1 MNKSIHCFL
10 FNFARIKQKAI
21 LDSHE
26 LFFLFEQKINKQYTI
41 MSNTLTT
48 KIETIKAT
56 TSKIN
61 DVDFENLSFGSV
73 FTDHL
78 FECDFKN
85 GEWQNPTIKPYAP
98 FLIDPSTRVFHYG
111 QAIFE
116 GMKAYKDTNDSI
128 WLFRPDENYNR
139 FNKSAVRMAMPEVP
153 EDIFMSGLHQLLQLD
168 EEWIKKGKGNSMYI
182 RPFMIATGAGV
193 IANPSNEY
201 KFMIILSP
209 VTSYYAGDVK
219 VLIAEHYSRAAN
231 GGIGAA
237 KAAGNYAAQFYPTT
251 LANKQGFQQV
261 IWTDDATHTK
271 LEEAGTMN
279 VFFRIN
285 DTLFTAPVSERIL
298 DGVTR
303 KTLID
308 LAKSE
313 GIDVEVRSVL
323 VSELVEA
330 AKNGTLKEIFG
341 AGTAAVI
348 SPISGFSFQD
358 VYYDLPKVDHSI
370 AIQLKE
376 KLTNIQ
382 NKLDEDTFG
391 WTVKV

>member
-1 MNKSIHCFL
+1 
-10 FNFARIKQKAI
+10 
-21 LDSHE
+21 
-26 LFFLFEQKINKQYTI
+26 
-41 MSNTLTT
+41 MSATQTK
-48 KIETIKAT
+48 KIEIIPST

-61 DVDFENLSFGSV
+61 EVDFENLSFGAV

-78 FECDFKN
+78 FECDFID
-85 GEWQNPTIKPYAP
+85 GEWQTPTVKPYAP
-98 FLIDPSTRVFHYG
+98 FLVDPSTRVFHYG

-116 GMKAYKDTNDSI
+116 GMKAYKDEQDAI
-128 WLFRPDENYNR
+128 WLFRPDENYKR

-153 EDIFMSGLHQLLQLD
+153 EAIFMDGLKELLKIDQA
-168 EEWIKKGKGNSMYI
+168 WVKKGNGNSMYI
-182 RPFMIATGAGV
+182 RPFMIGTGTGV
-193 IANPSNEY
+193 IANPSDNY

-209 VTSYYAGDVK
+209 VKSYYAGEVK
-219 VLIAEHYSRAAN
+219 VIVAEHYSRAAN

-237 KAAGNYAAQFYPTT
+237 KAAGNYAGQFYPTN
-251 LANKQGFQQV
+251 LANKEGFQQI

-285 DTLFTAPVSERIL
+285 NTLYTAPTSERIL

-313 GIDVEVRSVL
+313 GIQVEVRSVL
-323 VSELVEA
+323 IDELVEA
-330 AKNGTLKEIFG
+330 ANNGSLKEIFG

-348 SPISGFSFQD
+348 SPIKGFSYKD
-358 VYYDLPKVDHSI
+358 HYYELPKLENSVAAD
-370 AIQLKE
+370 LKL

-382 NKLDEDTFG
+382 NKLAEDTFG

>member
-1 MNKSIHCFL
+1 
-10 FNFARIKQKAI
+10 
-21 LDSHE
+21 
-26 LFFLFEQKINKQYTI
+26 
-41 MSNTLTT
+41 MSATQTK
-48 KIETIKAT
+48 KIEIIPSA

-61 DVDFENLSFGSV
+61 EVDFENLSFGAV

-78 FECDFKN
+78 FECDFIN
-85 GEWQNPTIKPYAP
+85 GEWQTPTVKPYAP
-98 FLIDPSTRVFHYG
+98 FLVDPSTRVFHYG

-116 GMKAYKDTNDSI
+116 GMKAYKDEQDAI
-128 WLFRPDENYNR
+128 WLFRPDENYKR

-153 EDIFMSGLHQLLQLD
+153 ETIFMEGLKELLKIDQA
-168 EEWIKKGKGNSMYI
+168 WVKKGDGNSMYI
-182 RPFMIATGAGV
+182 RPFMIGTGTGV
-193 IANPSNEY
+193 IANPSDNY

-209 VTSYYAGDVK
+209 VKSYYAGEVK
-219 VLIAEHYSRAAN
+219 VIVAEHYSRAAN

-237 KAAGNYAAQFYPTT
+237 KAAGNYAGQFYPTN
-251 LANKQGFQQV
+251 LANKEGFQQV

-285 DTLFTAPVSERIL
+285 DTLYTAPTSERIL

-308 LAKSE
+308 LAKRE
-313 GIDVEVRSVL
+313 GIQVEVRSVL
-323 VSELVEA
+323 VDELVEA
-330 AKNGTLKEIFG
+330 AKSGSLKEIFG

-348 SPISGFSFQD
+348 SPIAGFSYKD
-358 VYYDLPKVDHSI
+358 HYYELPKLDNSVAAD
-370 AIQLKE
+370 LKL

-382 NKLDEDTFG
+382 NKIAEDTFG

>member
-1 MNKSIHCFL
+1 
-10 FNFARIKQKAI
+10 
-21 LDSHE
+21 
-26 LFFLFEQKINKQYTI
+26 
-41 MSNTLTT
+41 MSATQTN
-48 KIETIKAT
+48 KIEIIKAA

-61 DVDFENLSFGSV
+61 EVDFENLSFGSV

-85 GEWQNPTIKPYAP
+85 GEWQKPVIKPYAP
-98 FLIDPSTRVFHYG
+98 FLVDPSTRVFHYG

-116 GMKAYKDTNDSI
+116 GMKAYKDDKDAI
-128 WLFRPDENYNR
+128 WLFRPDENYKR
-139 FNKSAVRMAMPEVP
+139 FNKSAERMAMPEVP
-153 EDIFMSGLHQLLQLD
+153 EEMFMNGLNQLLQLD
-168 EEWIKKGKGNSMYI
+168 EAWIKRGEGNSMYI
-182 RPFMIATGAGV
+182 RPFMIATGTGV

-209 VTSYYAGDVK
+209 VKSYYSGDVK

-237 KAAGNYAAQFYPTT
+237 KAAGNYAAQFYPTN
-251 LANKQGFQQV
+251 LANKEGFQQV

-285 DTLFTAPVSERIL
+285 DTLFTAPTSERIL

-303 KTLID
+303 KTLIE

-313 GIDVEVRSVL
+313 GINVEVRSVL

-330 AKNGTLKEIFG
+330 AKNGSLKEIFG
-341 AGTAAVI
+341 AGTAAVV
-348 SPISGFSFQD
+348 SPISGFSYQD
-358 VYYDLPKVDHSI
+358 VSYDLPKLENTYAS
-370 AIQLKE
+370 QLKE

-382 NKLDEDTFG
+382 NKLAEDTFG